1 MVINVH
7 YVLVTLLVVYLV
19 VIQHFA
25 QIAIKVIILMLLQV
39 HVNNAKHQIVR
50 LVQLMYFILFNR
62 VFREQDVLNVSQ
74 DILLT
79 TIQTYVHLVKMDVVL
94 VPTME

>member
-7 YVLVTLLVVYLV
+7 YVRVTLLVVYLV

-39 HVNNAKHQIVR
+39 HVNNAKHQIV
-50 LVQLMYFILFNR
+50 
-62 VFREQDVLNVSQ
+62 
-74 DILLT
+74 
-79 TIQTYVHLVKMDVVL
+79 
-94 VPTME
+94 